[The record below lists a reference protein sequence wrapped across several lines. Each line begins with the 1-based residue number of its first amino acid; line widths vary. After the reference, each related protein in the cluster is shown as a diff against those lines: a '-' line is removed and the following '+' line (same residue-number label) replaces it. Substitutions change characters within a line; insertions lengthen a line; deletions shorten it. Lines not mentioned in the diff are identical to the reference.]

1 MIYKCIFST
10 CEIYSI
16 RLSVYLKF
24 TTTDTIYE
32 KQKKSTFYIKKNS
45 ETDLLI
51 NTNTIKEIVSFNTI
65 RLRFS
70 HVSNISIFII
80 YNQDVLNF
88 YILIKINLKEIEKQ
102 TKQHYK
108 LKNKEVAQ
116 NLIYFLTPIT
126 MKIVC

>member
-1 MIYKCIFST
+1 MILYK
-10 CEIYSI
+10 
-16 RLSVYLKF
+16 
-24 TTTDTIYE
+24 